1 MISWRIWVRDV
12 RHRVLPRERVR
23 ELIVPALRSRSFQ
36 VDGGPDVIFKGQ
48 GTLPGEWGFS
58 ISDPRDYDV
67 DTIKMML
74 SETLARTGFQ
84 LRKSPDLLNKPAGE
98 STLRRLPVVRSS
110 RA

>member
-23 ELIVPALRSRSFQ
+23 ELIAPALRSRNFQ
-36 VDGGPDVIFKGQ
+36 VDAGPNVIFKGQ
-48 GTLPGEWGFS
+48 GELPGEWSFS
-58 ISDPRDYDV
+58 ISDPRDYDI
-67 DTIKMML
+67 DTVRMML

-84 LRKSPDLLNKPAGE
+84 LRTPPDLLNKPAGE
-98 STLRRLPVVRSS
+98 SPLRRPRVVRSS